1 MLRPPIEGA
10 TVSTPSTVEQTAPV
24 LAQHEIDIRAPLD
37 TVWRLHTN
45 VNAWTNWQ
53 TDITEAHIEGPMEP
67 GVSFSWSSF
76 GFPVTSTVYDVTEHA
91 RVLWGGT
98 AGGITGIHEWIFQ
111 ETTGGVHVLTKESF
125 SGAPVDADR
134 ENMQAMLD
142 ASLVAWLDH
151 LKRAA
156 EGDPGGAP

>member
-1 MLRPPIEGA
+1 M
-10 TVSTPSTVEQTAPV
+10 STPSTVDQTAPV
-24 LAQHEIDIRAPLD
+24 LAQHDIDIEASLD

-45 VNAWTNWQ
+45 VNAWTSWQ
-53 TDITEAHIEGPMEP
+53 TDITEARIEGPMEP

-76 GFPVTSTVYDVTEHA
+76 GFPVTSTVYEVTA
-91 RVLWGGT
+91 PTRVLWGGT

-111 ETTGGVHVLTKESF
+111 ETPGGVHVVTNESF

-134 ENMQAMLD
+134 ENMQNMLD

-151 LKRAA
+151 MKQAA
-156 EGDPGGAP
+156 EGTPGKAP